1 MFGTVRDGDLVFEPT
16 PERMERSQMSHF
28 MAWLRANDIVDIT
41 SYGEL
46 HDWSVRDLPAFW
58 SALARWDGVIWHK
71 EPGEA
76 LLIGEGAEGA
86 CFFPGAELN
95 YVDHA
100 IRHRLVAPAIV
111 ALDETGNRRTLSY
124 GELADLGGAIAA
136 GLRRLGVGKGDR
148 VAAVLPNSIE
158 AVAAF
163 LATASLGAIW
173 SSCAPEF
180 GAPSMADRFR
190 QISPTV
196 LLVADGYRYGGKE
209 YPLREKTAELVAA
222 LPDLAA
228 VVEVP
233 QVAGPNADDHS
244 GGTSHHQ
251 GSHQQSPA
259 RLSWAELAAEREQ
272 LSPLP
277 VAFEHPLWI
286 LYSSGTTGLPKA
298 IVHGHGGI
306 LLEHLKSARLH
317 SDFGPKERVF
327 WYSTTGWM
335 MWNFLVGGLLTG
347 AAVVCYDGSAVYPD
361 QMALWQ
367 MAAREAVTYFGTS
380 APFIEACR
388 RAELSPRRELDLS
401 ALHTIGSTGAPLPAE
416 GFAWACQEIGD
427 DVLVAS
433 VSGGTDVC
441 TAFLHSS
448 PLLPVYAGEIQC
460 AALGCDAQA
469 FGPDG
474 EPVIGEVGE
483 LVITTP
489 MPSMPVSLWGDYD
502 GTRLH
507 GTYFSQYRGIWRHGD
522 WVRRTERDTFVV
534 YGRSDATLNRGGV
547 RMGTSEFYRI
557 VEASAEVGDSLVVDT
572 TGLGRQGELVL
583 LVVPRAGVDAKALKE
598 SIRTALRER
607 LSPRHVPDHVLIT
620 ADLPRTLNGKR
631 VEVPIRRILLG
642 TSPTDAVSRDSLA
655 NPAALDEVLRELEAA
670 GLLSPLTTEASRAST
685 GVSPVSSKDR

>member
-1 MFGTVRDGDLVFEPT
+1 MLFEPT
-16 PERMERSQMSHF
+16 PARIKRSQMSQF
-28 MAWLRANDIVDIT
+28 MAWLRDNDIVDVT
-41 SYGEL
+41 SYDEL
-46 HDWSVRDLPAFW
+46 HSWSVRDLPAFW

-71 EPGEA
+71 RPEA
-76 LLIGEGAEGA
+76 TLLVGEGAEGA
-86 CFFPGAELN
+86 SFFPGAELN

-100 IRHRLVAPAIV
+100 IRHHRLAPAII
-111 ALDETGNRRTLSY
+111 ALDEAGNRRSLTY
-124 GELADLGGAIAA
+124 GELANLGGAIAA
-136 GLRRLGVGKGDR
+136 GLRTLGVGKGDR
-148 VAAVLPNSIE
+148 VAAVLPNGIE

-163 LATASLGAIW
+163 IATASLGAIW

-209 YPLREKTAELVAA
+209 YPLGEKTAELVAA

-233 QVAGPNADDHS
+233 QLAGSNATGGSS
-244 GGTSHHQ
+244 GTFHRDGV
-251 GSHQQSPA
+251 HQQSPA
-259 RLSWAELAAEREQ
+259 RLSWAELAAKYEQ

-277 VAFEHPLWI
+277 VAFDHPLWI

-298 IVHGHGGI
+298 IVHSHGGI

-317 SDFGPKERVF
+317 SDFGPEERAF

-347 AAVVCYDGSAVYPD
+347 AAIVCYDGSAAYPH
-361 QMALWQ
+361 QMALWE

-388 RAELSPRRELDLS
+388 KAELSPRTKLDLS

-416 GFAWACQEIGD
+416 GFAWARGEIGD

-441 TAFLHSS
+441 TAFLHSC
-448 PLLPVYAGEIQC
+448 PLLPVYAGEMQC

-507 GTYFSQYRGIWRHGD
+507 STYFSQYRGIWRHGD
-522 WVRRTERDTFVV
+522 WVRRTERDTFVI

-557 VEASAEVGDSLVVDT
+557 VEALVEVTDSLVVDT
-572 TGLGRQGELVL
+572 TGLGREGALVL
-583 LVVPRAGVDAKALKE
+583 FVVPKAGVDTKALQE
-598 SIRTALRER
+598 SVRTTLRER

-642 TSPTDAVSRDSLA
+642 TSPTDALSRDSLA
-655 NPAALDEVLRELEAA
+655 NPGALDAVLQELEAA
-670 GLLSPLTTEASRAST
+670 GLLSSLTTEAGRAST
-685 GVSPVSSKDR
+685 EVSPSSSEDR

>member
-1 MFGTVRDGDLVFEPT
+1 MRDGDLLFEPT
-16 PERMERSQMSHF
+16 PERMGRSQMSQF
-28 MAWLRANDIVDIT
+28 MAWLRANDIVDAR
-41 SYGEL
+41 SYDEL
-46 HDWSVRDLPAFW
+46 HRWSVRDLPAFW
-58 SALARWDGVIWHK
+58 SAIARWDGVIWHK
-71 EPGEA
+71 RPEEA

-86 CFFPGAELN
+86 SFFPGAELN
-95 YVDHA
+95 YVDHV
-100 IRHRLVAPAIV
+100 IRHGRLAPALI
-111 ALDETGNRRTLSY
+111 ALDETGNRRTLTY
-124 GELADLGGAIAA
+124 GELASLAGAIAA
-136 GLRRLGVGKGDR
+136 GLRSLGVSKGDR

-180 GAPSMADRFR
+180 GAPSMTDRFR
-190 QISPTV
+190 QIGPTV
-196 LLVADGYRYGGKE
+196 LITADGYSYGGKQ
-209 YPLREKTAELVAA
+209 YLLHEKTVELVAG

-228 VVEVP
+228 VIEVP
-233 QVAGPNADDHS
+233 QVAGSTSSDLS
-244 GGTSHHQ
+244 GGTCRHRRSR
-251 GSHQQSPA
+251 QQNPTL
-259 RLSWAELAAEREQ
+259 LSWAELAAQREQ
-272 LSPLP
+272 LNPLP
-277 VAFEHPLWI
+277 VAFDHPLWI

-298 IVHGHGGI
+298 IVHSHGGI

-317 SDFGPKERVF
+317 SDFGPTERVF

-347 AAVVCYDGSAVYPD
+347 SAVVCYDGSAVYPD
-361 QMALWQ
+361 QMALWR

-388 RAELSPRRELDLS
+388 KAQLSPRRELDLS

-416 GFAWACQEIGD
+416 GFAWACEEIGD

-474 EPVIGEVGE
+474 RPVIGEVGE

-489 MPSMPVSLWGDYD
+489 MPSMPVSLWGDND
-502 GTRLH
+502 GSRLH
-507 GTYFSQYRGIWRHGD
+507 ATYFSDYKGVWRHGD

-557 VEASAEVGDSLVVDT
+557 VEALGEVSDSLVVDT

-583 LVVPRAGVDAKALKE
+583 FVVPRAGAEVNALKE
-598 SIRTALRER
+598 SVRTTLRER
-607 LSPRHVPDHVLIT
+607 LSPRHVPDHVLI
-620 ADLPRTLNGKR
+620 ASDLPRTLNGKR

-642 TSPTDAVSRDSLA
+642 TSRTDALSRDSLA

-670 GLLSPLTTEASRAST
+670 GLLSSLTPAAGRAGTE
-685 GVSPVSSKDR
+685 VSSVGSEDS